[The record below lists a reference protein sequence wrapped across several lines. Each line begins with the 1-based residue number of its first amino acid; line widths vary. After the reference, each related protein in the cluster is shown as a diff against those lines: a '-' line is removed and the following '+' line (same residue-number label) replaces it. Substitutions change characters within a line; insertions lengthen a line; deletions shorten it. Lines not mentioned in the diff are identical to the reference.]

1 MIALHQLFAGL
12 SQTNEHYFRLNL
24 LFTCFVSGNYIFV
37 SQLRPF
43 WIKRWLPPCSSSR
56 LYSVPRYC
64 RVAAVDT
71 ILFQP
76 VLACT
81 SSSIFPICLSWHGPS
96 ISALIGLPV
105 RLLPDGTVF
114 VVYLPTIS
122 WSRLFTCPN
131 HRNLVFLH
139 LSVMLSW
146 FSLSLVLPFLSWSLS
161 VWPIYTSSSLS
172 LPVSSFGS

>member
-1 MIALHQLFAGL
+1 MCAGL
-12 SQTNEHYFRLNL
+12 SQINEHYFRLNL

-56 LYSVPRYC
+56 LYSVPLYC

-81 SSSIFPICLSWHGPS
+81 SSSIFTIYIMSQLTRS
-96 ISALIGLPV
+96 IHLCFGLPV
-105 RLLPDGTVF
+105 LLLPDGTVF

-139 LSVMLSW
+139 LSVMFSW